1 MIAPVR
7 GTYENG
13 HITLDEDLPVTAG
26 TRVVVTVIDETGKVQ
41 KPAIQFGRMKG
52 TFWMSDTFN
61 DPLDDMADYM

>member
-1 MIAPVR
+1 MIASVR

-13 HITLDEDLPVTAG
+13 HITLDEDLPVIAG
-26 TRVVVTVIDETGKVQ
+26 TKVVVTVVSEMNEVQ

-61 DPLDDMADYM
+61 EPLDDLTDYM